1 MNDYELA
8 RAMGCPRC
16 AARPGDPCIN
26 ANGTKMW
33 MLHPPRCAWLRKP
46 SNQALAAWRAAPN

>member
-8 RAMGCPRC
+8 RAMWCPRC

-33 MLHPPRCAWLRKP
+33 MLHPPRWSVAKEAKQSSIGC
-46 SNQALAAWRAAPN
+46 RAGRA

>member
-8 RAMGCPRC
+8 RTMGCPMC
-16 AARPGDPCIN
+16 AARPGEPCIN

-33 MLHPPRCAWLRKP
+33 MLHPPR
-46 SNQALAAWRAAPN
+46 WRVAKEAKRSSTACRAGSA